1 MDGKIYTTFL
11 TINNPIVVSTED
23 IEEAKIMYFQSEGKE
38 DIPMVQLKQTHQYIE
53 FVCSSEEEA
62 IALRDFINK
71 SKPVVNI
78 NDFRKG
84 SSK

>member
-1 MDGKIYTTFL
+1 MHGKIYTTFL
-11 TINNPIVVSTED
+11 TINNPMIISIED
-23 IEEAKIMYFQSEGKE
+23 IEEAKIMYLQSEGKE

-53 FVCSSEEEA
+53 FVCDSTEEA

-78 NDFRKG
+78 NDFRRGK
-84 SSK
+84 